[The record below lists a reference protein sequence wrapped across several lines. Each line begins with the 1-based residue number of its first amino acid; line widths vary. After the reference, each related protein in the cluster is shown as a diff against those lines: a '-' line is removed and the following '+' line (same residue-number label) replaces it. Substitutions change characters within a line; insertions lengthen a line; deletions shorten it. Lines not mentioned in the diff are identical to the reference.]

1 MHALTRETAY
11 GDLRPGRRATWHAQV
26 GDALRSRLGR
36 DPDLVTEVAYHY
48 SRAAS
53 LLPDVVERA
62 VEHGRSA
69 AQVAERR
76 GAFEEAAAC
85 GPARSTWS
93 AGPLSRTPDVDTP
106 CCWARRRPGSG
117 SVTSAER
124 RPPSTRRWPWPA
136 RSATTA

>member
-36 DPDLVTEVAYHY
+36 DPDLVTEVAHHY

-76 GAFEEAAAC
+76 GAFEEAASLWTRAVDVERRAPEPDPRRRHALLLGRGV
-85 GPARSTWS
+85 GPA
-93 AGPLSRTPDVDTP
+93 A
-106 CCWARRRPGSG
+106 AR
-117 SVTSAER
+117 
-124 RPPSTRRWPWPA
+124 
-136 RSATTA
+136 